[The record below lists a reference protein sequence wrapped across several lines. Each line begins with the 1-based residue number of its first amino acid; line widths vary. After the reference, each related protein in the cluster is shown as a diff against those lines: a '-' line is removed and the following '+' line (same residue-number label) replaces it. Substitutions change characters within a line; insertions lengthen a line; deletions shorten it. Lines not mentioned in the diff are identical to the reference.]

1 MNITQFVFRW
11 LPDFLYFGELNLTK
25 QQWFF
30 YKWVKRHL
38 KWAYMPIECE
48 SVTHTHNIIENQ
60 SIFMYWKQGWE
71 NAPELVKRCLASV
84 KANADGHPLIL
95 LDETNLDQYIK
106 MPAFIEK
113 KHAEGIIPE
122 ANYSDMLR
130 TCLLLQYGGY
140 WLDATCL
147 LTSSFPKVIDKS
159 DYFMFQ
165 RHLFPDWASPI
176 KCSNWFIHSKKD
188 SPILRGMKNWLFNY
202 WQRKNY
208 IINYYMFHFAL
219 SVLVEEDKKCK
230 ELWQSMP
237 YVCNMNPHVLLFSFS
252 CKYTP
257 EYYQFIKDSCFIHK
271 LSYKFDKKLLESEEN
286 NILKHFLEK

>member
-1 MNITQFVFRW
+1 
-11 LPDFLYFGELNLTK
+11 
-25 QQWFF
+25 
-30 YKWVKRHL
+30 
-38 KWAYMPIECE
+38 
-48 SVTHTHNIIENQ
+48 
-60 SIFMYWKQGWE
+60 
-71 NAPELVKRCLASV
+71 
-84 KANADGHPLIL
+84 
-95 LDETNLDQYIK
+95 
-106 MPAFIEK
+106 
-113 KHAEGIIPE
+113 
-122 ANYSDMLR
+122 MLR

-147 LTSSFPKVIDKS
+147 LTSSFPEVIDKS
-159 DYFMFQ
+159 EYFMFQ

-176 KCSNWFIHSKKD
+176 KCSSWFIHSKKE
-188 SPILRGMKNWLFNY
+188 SPILRGIKNWMFNY

-219 SVLVEEDKKCK
+219 SALVEEDKQCK
-230 ELWQSMP
+230 ELWQNMP

-252 CKYTP
+252 RKYTP